1 MLTRTNDAIEDWEL
15 IWFNDIPVGGKLKI
29 QVIFF
34 FFSFRQQPVVLLC
47 EENLDNYFN

>member
-1 MLTRTNDAIEDWEL
+1 MLTRTSDTIEDWKL

-34 FFSFRQQPVVLLC
+34 FRQQPVVLLC